1 MTLHLSKELKTIC
14 WGSPEV
20 VPPPGWMNGIKFNE
34 PEEPT
39 SYGLKVD
46 EQAPKNFLMA
56 LQGVFLKQL
65 LFSDS
70 EGAEEKNEKSMR
82 SYM

>member
-1 MTLHLSKELKTIC
+1 MHQELKTLC
-14 WGSPEV
+14 WGSAEV

-39 SYGLKVD
+39 SYGLKVE
-46 EQAPKNFLMA
+46 EQAPKNFLMS
-56 LQGVFLKQL
+56 LQAVFLKQL

-70 EGAEEKNEKSMR
+70 ESAEEKKEMTQR
-82 SYM
+82 SYMYVL